1 MSKGFSLPAKGSQV
15 LALAEMHF
23 IVFIWG
29 FTAILGKLIQV
40 EALNLVW
47 NRVAITGLLLA
58 AWAAYRRVP
67 LRVPTTTVL
76 PMMATGLIIAAHW
89 VTFYHAIRI
98 SNVSL
103 TLAGLATSSFWASML
118 KALYAGKKPA
128 LREWLLSM
136 VALVAMLLLTRVQ
149 QFPAFA
155 WWTACLSALLAAWF
169 AIINARF
176 TRVEEP
182 LRVAFWEMFGGWLG
196 VSAWMLL
203 ETQMGP
209 MLPGLEG
216 TNTTSLW
223 PWQIPTVS
231 DWFWLGLLALVC
243 TCYPFVASIRLM
255 RRIDPFSFVL
265 SVNMEPVYGI
275 FLGWLLFRNSEQM
288 SPAFY
293 GGTLLLIGAVG
304 VDAWA
309 QRYRDRLDR

>member
-1 MSKGFSLPAKGSQV
+1 MGNLTTDQVTGSRFKD
-15 LALAEMHF
+15 LAEMHF

-47 NRVAITGLLLA
+47 NRVAITGFLLGI
-58 AWAAYRRVP
+58 WAAYRGIP
-67 LRVPTTTVL
+67 LRDSKTSIG

-98 SNVSL
+98 SNISL
-103 TLAGLATSSFWASML
+103 TLAGLATSSFWASLL
-118 KALYAGKKPA
+118 KALYAGKRPV
-128 LREWLLSM
+128 LREWLLSFI
-136 VALVAMLLLTRVQ
+136 ALIAMLLLTRVQ
-149 QFPAFA
+149 QFPPYA
-155 WWTACLSALLAAWF
+155 WWTACVSAFLAAWF

-176 TRVEEP
+176 TQKNEP
-182 LRVAFWEMFGGWLG
+182 LRVAFWEMFGGLLG
-196 VSAWMLL
+196 ISAWIVL
-203 ETQMGP
+203 ETQGWAL
-209 MLPGLEG
+209 LPGLQE
-216 TNTTSLW
+216 SSSSALW
-223 PWQIPTVS
+223 PWQIPTRS

-275 FLGWLLFRNSEQM
+275 FLGWLLFRNTEEM

-293 GGTLLLIGAVG
+293 AGTLLLIGAVG
-304 VDAWA
+304 IDAWA
-309 QRYRDRLDR
+309 HRYRERLDR